1 MGTCTLCGM
10 VDNGRS
16 CRNTYIGEE
25 SCRFPAK
32 YFRFANL
39 NAELV
44 TGLKISPTF
53 PGLHLD
59 APSMPAFTLVLR
71 DETLQM
77 ACLINATRSD
87 DSCRWIREG
96 VFAQRWN
103 SRLYDEWVQ
112 VSHNWELLCF
122 RIDNHV

>member
-1 MGTCTLCGM
+1 
-10 VDNGRS
+10 V
-16 CRNTYIGEE
+16 
-25 SCRFPAK
+25 FPVNFFSLQILKAD
-32 YFRFANL
+32 
-39 NAELV
+39 LV
-44 TGLKISPTF
+44 AGLKISPPF

-59 APSMPAFTLVLR
+59 APTMPAFTLVLR
-71 DETLQM
+71 DETLQL

-103 SRLYDEWVQ
+103 SRLHDEWVQ
-112 VSHNWELLCF
+112 VSNDWDMLRF